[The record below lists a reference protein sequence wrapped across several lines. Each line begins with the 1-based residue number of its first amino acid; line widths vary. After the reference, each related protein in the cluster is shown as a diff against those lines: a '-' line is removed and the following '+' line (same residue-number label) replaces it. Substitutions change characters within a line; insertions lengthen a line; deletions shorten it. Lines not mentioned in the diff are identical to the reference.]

1 MVSKIPNDVFQFSTV
16 AALMSGLATSGP
28 SASQLIGYGTH
39 GIGTFSDLEG
49 ELLYVNGKAYQMTAK
64 SGVKP
69 APPNISLPFVQV
81 TKFVPEYRGLVT
93 GSLQKDGLMDFFKQ
107 GGSQAG
113 GGNSFMPVSIS
124 GRFKSIKVR
133 VAGPRQTPDESLVS
147 VTERAEK
154 STLTDI
160 KGVMFG
166 FVSPGWSQGIS
177 VAGPHLHFVSEPDDS
192 GSLKGGHM
200 LDFEAD
206 EGATVEWAVT
216 GRYHLGMP
224 RGDEWEALD
233 LTADAAGI
241 KKAES

>member
-16 AALMSGLATSGP
+16 SALMAGLVENGP
-28 SASQLIGYGTH
+28 SAGQLTGYGTH
-39 GIGTFSDLEG
+39 GIGTFSNLEG
-49 ELLYVNGKAYQMTAK
+49 ELLYMDGKAYQMTAER
-64 SGVKP
+64 GVQL
-69 APPNISLPFVQV
+69 APSDISLPFVQV
-81 TKFVPEYRGLVT
+81 TKFIPEFSGRVS
-93 GSLQKDGLMDFFKQ
+93 GSLKKDDLMTFISQ

-113 GGNSFMPVSIS
+113 GGNSFMPISIS
-124 GRFKSIKVR
+124 GRFKSIRVR
-133 VAGPRQTPDESLVS
+133 VAGPRRSPDETLVS

-154 STLTDI
+154 STLIDV
-160 KGVMFG
+160 KGSMFG

-177 VAGPHLHFVSEPDDS
+177 VAGQHLHFVSEPDAN
-192 GSLKGGHM
+192 GTLKGGHM

-206 EGATVEWAVT
+206 DGARVDWAVT

-224 RGDEWEALD
+224 RGEEWESLD